1 MSQIEDSLHQL
12 HAQIKAEKSSGQE
25 RMDTQSYDINRK
37 PFAEVNRVDANSPAS
52 EGVKTR

>member
-12 HAQIKAEKSSGQE
+12 HAQIKAEKSSGPE
-25 RMDTQSYDINRK
+25 RMDTQSYDINKK

-52 EGVKTR
+52 EGVKAR